1 MKLKKA
7 ICLLAVVGC
16 LVGSSAGC
24 GQPGKSAD
32 YLISEYHASCLS
44 RDEYDMKLDFR
55 KANITKDHYWRDSE
69 YGEYNGE
76 FDGVDLP
83 DTRQYVMNSQTE
95 IDNVFTRFPAVD
107 FEKQSVL
114 IYFYTEFYPPYNSQ
128 MYAITE
134 EGTDKLKIY
143 FLIDVSAEKNR
154 MYNYRPTTCSV
165 ITIIDKVDR
174 NIIEFVRV
182 RKYEKR
188 ISCKEWQIN

>member
-1 MKLKKA
+1 
-7 ICLLAVVGC
+7 
-16 LVGSSAGC
+16 
-24 GQPGKSAD
+24 
-32 YLISEYHASCLS
+32 
-44 RDEYDMKLDFR
+44 
-55 KANITKDHYWRDSE
+55 
-69 YGEYNGE
+69 
-76 FDGVDLP
+76 
-83 DTRQYVMNSQTE
+83 
-95 IDNVFTRFPAVD
+95 
-107 FEKQSVL
+107 
-114 IYFYTEFYPPYNSQ
+114 

>member
-16 LVGSSAGC
+16 LVGLSAGC
-24 GQPGKSAD
+24 GQQGKSAD
-32 YLISEYHASCLS
+32 YLVSEYHASCLS

-55 KANITKDHYWRDSE
+55 MANITKDHYWRDSE
-69 YGEYNGE
+69 YGKYNGE

>member
-16 LVGSSAGC
+16 LVGLSAGC

-69 YGEYNGE
+69 YGKYNGE

-83 DTRQYVMNSQTE
+83 YTRQYVINSQTE

-114 IYFYTEFYPPYNSQ
+114 IHFYTEFYPPYNSQ
-128 MYAITE
+128 MYDITE
-134 EGTDKLKIY
+134 DGADKLKIY
-143 FLIDVSAEKNR
+143 FLIDISAERNR

-165 ITIIDKVDR
+165 IIIIDKTDR
-174 NIIEFVRV
+174 DISEFIRV
-182 RKYEKR
+182 RKDGKS
-188 ISCKEWQIN
+188 ISCTEWQIN